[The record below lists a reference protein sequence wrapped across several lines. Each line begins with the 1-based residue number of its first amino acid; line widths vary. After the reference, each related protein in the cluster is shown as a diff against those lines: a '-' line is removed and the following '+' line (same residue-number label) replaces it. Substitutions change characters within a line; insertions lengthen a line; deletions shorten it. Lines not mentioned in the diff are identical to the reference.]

1 MNKQEITDLIVERLV
16 TNKEHLTKTF
26 PSDNPHIK
34 TKYFVLDDLLPAEF
48 VMEIFK
54 NFPQESQY
62 FFRDTF
68 RERKY
73 SFAKLNELEN
83 PITDVVT
90 DALQSLEVIREIS
103 EITQLSSLEGD
114 PSLYAGGLSRMDQTH
129 FLNPHID
136 NSHDGERERY
146 RRLNLLFYVTPDID
160 EKDGGNF
167 ELWDD
172 RVTTPFKIPSKFNRL
187 VVMETTKSSWHS
199 VDPVISDI
207 QRCCLSNYY
216 FSNESPTSNDYYHVT
231 SFIGRPGQ
239 TFQRT
244 YGRVDNFLRQFI
256 ASKLG
261 ISRGHNRLRH
271 RD

>member
-16 TNKEHLTKTF
+16 TNKEHLTKKF
-26 PSDNPHIK
+26 LSDNPPIK

-73 SFAKLNELEN
+73 TFAKLNELEN

-90 DALQSLEVIREIS
+90 DALQSLELIREIS

-167 ELWDD
+167 D
-172 RVTTPFKIPSKFNRL
+172 NRL
-187 VVMETTKSSWHS
+187 VVMGTTKSSWHS

-261 ISRGHNRLRH
+261 ISRGHNLSRH